1 MNIQDKQQNKSC
13 ALPCQATNAP
23 TKLIDASV
31 EGEDRNS
38 TDILSGLTDSLTS
51 SYALFGIVDSLSLA
65 SCSKLSID
73 DIDDYEG
80 DDEEER
86 EEQYFD
92 SLWKELSSND
102 RVEAS
107 KIDVTSRRG
116 NASWYRRGRKMT
128 VTVPTKTRDGHNHG
142 EKATLSAQVPVFAKK
157 GSKQNRVVAHAA

>member
-1 MNIQDKQQNKSC
+1 MNTQYKQQNKSC
-13 ALPCQATNAP
+13 ALPWQATNAP
-23 TKLIDASV
+23 NKLIDASV

-38 TDILSGLTDSLTS
+38 TDFLSGLTNSLTS

-73 DIDDYEG
+73 DIYDYEG

-116 NASWYRRGRKMT
+116 NASCYRRGRKMT
-128 VTVPTKTRDGHNHG
+128 VTVPTKTRDGHIHG
-142 EKATLSAQVPVFAKK
+142 EKATLSAQVPVFAKR
-157 GSKQNRVVAHAA
+157 GSKQNHVVAHAA